1 MLRKILTYLIPL
13 AIGIGLFYFLCI
25 NIDTQ
30 QLMDCMRYDVNYWWF
45 VLIAFISIWSHVFR
59 AMRWQLQL
67 RAIDIDAPLHPLVC
81 SIFGTY
87 AVNLLFPR
95 LGEVW
100 RCGYI
105 ANRQK
110 ASFTQVVGSMVAD
123 RLTDTVTV
131 LLLTIFTFFLAQ
143 DAFYAFLDTYP
154 QLKEKLVMIVSSPVT
169 WIVGA
174 ACMAMGIWLIRSH
187 SENKIIARLHTMARN
202 LWDGFYAITRMKG
215 KWMFILYTVLIW
227 GCYFIQLYLAKYA
240 FTFTQDLSIV
250 AMLVLFVLSSIGM
263 GVPTNGGLGAYHV
276 AIIFGL
282 SLYGV
287 GTFDTNNFDPQ
298 ASAFAMLEWGL
309 QTVMLVLLGIYTA
322 VWVSVDKH
330 RIATGKTKVNSTG
343 NNIKYINNFFKI

>member
-13 AIGIGLFYFLCI
+13 IIGVGLFYFLWI
-25 NIDTQ
+25 NIDIK
-30 QLMDCMRYDVNYWWF
+30 QLVDCMRYDVNYWWF

-59 AMRWQLQL
+59 ALRWQLQL
-67 RAIDIDAPLHPLVC
+67 RAININAPLHPLVC

-87 AVNLLFPR
+87 AVNLIFPR

-105 ANRQK
+105 ADRQK

-123 RLTDTVTV
+123 RLTDTITV
-131 LLLTIFTFFLAQ
+131 LLLTVFTFFLAQ

-154 QLKEKLVMIVSSPVT
+154 QLKIKLIAIISSPIT
-169 WIVGA
+169 WCIGV
-174 ACMAMGIWLIRSH
+174 ACVALAIWLIRSQ
-187 SENKIIARLHTMARN
+187 SQNKFIARLHTMARN
-202 LWDGFYAITRMKG
+202 LWDGFYAITKMEG
-215 KWMFILYTVLIW
+215 KWTFILYTVLIW
-227 GCYFIQLYLAKYA
+227 GCYFVQLYLAKYA
-240 FTFTQDLSIV
+240 FTFTHDLSVV

-287 GTFDTNNFDPQ
+287 GTFDTSNFDPQ

-309 QTVMLVLLGIYTA
+309 QTVMLVILGIYTA
-322 VWVSVDKH
+322 VYVAIDKH
-330 RIATGKTKVNSTG
+330 NIAKGKTIVHTSG
-343 NNIKYINNFFKI
+343 SKISI

>member
-1 MLRKILTYLIPL
+1 MLKKILTYLIPL
-13 AIGIGLFYFLCI
+13 IIGVGLFYFLCV
-25 NIDTQ
+25 NVDTT
-30 QLMDCMRYDVNYWWF
+30 QLLDCLRYDVNYWWF

-59 AMRWQLQL
+59 ALRWQLQL
-67 RAIDIDAPLHPLVC
+67 RAININAPLHPLVC

-87 AVNLLFPR
+87 AVNLIFPR

-105 ANRQK
+105 ADRQK

-123 RLTDTVTV
+123 RLTDTITV

-143 DAFYAFLDTYP
+143 DAFYVFLNTYP
-154 QLKEKLVMIVSSPVT
+154 QLKEKLFAIATSPLT
-169 WIVGA
+169 WAIGA
-174 ACMAMGIWLIRSH
+174 ACIAIAIWLLKSQ
-187 SENKIIARLHTMARN
+187 SQNKFIARLHTMAHN
-202 LWDGFYAITRMKG
+202 LWDGFYAITKMKG
-215 KWMFILYTVLIW
+215 KWTFILYTVLIW
-227 GCYFIQLYLAKYA
+227 GCYFIQLYLAKFA
-240 FTFTQDLSIV
+240 FTFTHDLTLV

-287 GTFDTNNFDPQ
+287 GTFDTSNFDPR

-309 QTVMLVLLGIYTA
+309 QTVMLVILGIYTA
-322 VWVSVDKH
+322 IYVAVDKH
-330 RIATGKTKVNSTG
+330 RIATGKTIVHTSGDKMSL
-343 NNIKYINNFFKI
+343 